1 VSAGEAWM
9 RGVRLLRQLGHRDA
23 FLPTC
28 GAIFRRPSQYGYH
41 SWLCEGS
48 RMTSTREEQPCR
60 HAATLSGVD
69 TSVFAC
75 QAGIVGDTLSRRRE
89 EGQSKT
95 GRGRDR
101 AQKRTRQEAM
111 QSWIGRTCGP

>member
-1 VSAGEAWM
+1 M

-48 RMTSTREEQPCR
+48 RMTSTREEQPRR

-75 QAGIVGDTLSRRRE
+75 QAGIVGVVE
-89 EGQSKT
+89 EAGGGSIK
-95 GRGRDR
+95 DR
-101 AQKRTRQEAM
+101 AGARQ
-111 QSWIGRTCGP
+111 GPEKDQTGGYAVMDRAHLQAATDRG